1 MNVEFAFLWSFLIFI
16 FNFIPYIGPLISLL
30 LPAVFAALAKSDLIY
45 FNYVFAAMEGVQI
58 LLGNF
63 VEPIFMGKGSNL
75 GPVAVILTLAFW
87 GMIWGITGMILA
99 IPIAA
104 LTVIVCSQIPS
115 ARFIAV
121 FLSEK
126 GDIGDLEG

>member
-1 MNVEFAFLWSFLIFI
+1 
-16 FNFIPYIGPLISLL
+16 
-30 LPAVFAALAKSDLIY
+30 
-45 FNYVFAAMEGVQI
+45 
-58 LLGNF
+58 
-63 VEPIFMGKGSNL
+63 
-75 GPVAVILTLAFW
+75 
-87 GMIWGITGMILA
+87 MIWGFTGMILA
-99 IPIAA
+99 ITLDE